1 MDRNHTFD
9 VTTKSNSM
17 IRIIIA
23 CVFLTSMAMCKSPKA
38 SVDNATAV
46 SETTMEE
53 KTLGT
58 ISNELAED
66 GCDWIISVNDPEGKR
81 KFQPLNLDSKF
92 MSNGTKVLFTCTL
105 SRAASK
111 CPGVQPVVIE
121 SMTKK

>member
-1 MDRNHTFD
+1 MGRNITFD
-9 VTTKSNSM
+9 STTKSTSM
-17 IRIIIA
+17 IRIIIT
-23 CVFLTSMAMCKSPKA
+23 CVLLASLVMCKSPKA

-46 SETTMEE
+46 ATTNMEE

-66 GCDWIISVNDPEGKR
+66 GCDWIISVDDPEGKR
-81 KFQPLNLDSKF
+81 KFQPLNLDTKF
-92 MSNGTKVLFTCTL
+92 MSNGVKVLFTYTL
-105 SRAASK
+105 SRAPSK